1 MRGCTSISISRR
13 AIEHIARLSSSS
25 GWEQVGF
32 LLGTN
37 CRAVLVF
44 PLRNTSSSPYE
55 FTADPLDVI
64 SAHNLAEAL
73 GLQVLALYHTHPFG
87 GATPSQKD
95 VQGMGLWPI
104 PWLIVSPSGARAWAL
119 VNGEL
124 VEVPLDVV
132 P

>member
-1 MRGCTSISISRR
+1 MRGCRSLTISRR
-13 AIEHIARLSSSS
+13 TLEHIVRLSLSSR
-25 GWEQVGF
+25 EEVGF
-32 LLGTN
+32 LLGTD

-73 GLQVLALYHTHPFG
+73 GVQVLALYHTHPFG
-87 GATPSQKD
+87 DATPSQKD
-95 VQGMGLWPI
+95 VQGMGHWPI
-104 PWLIVSPSGARAWAL
+104 PWLIVSPSTARAWNL
-119 VNGEL
+119 VNGDV
-124 VEVPLDVV
+124 VEVSLNVV

>member
-1 MRGCTSISISRR
+1 MRGCRSLTISRR
-13 AIEHIARLSSSS
+13 TLEHIARLSLSSR
-25 GWEQVGF
+25 EEVGF
-32 LLGTN
+32 LLGTD
-37 CRAVLVF
+37 CRAVLTF